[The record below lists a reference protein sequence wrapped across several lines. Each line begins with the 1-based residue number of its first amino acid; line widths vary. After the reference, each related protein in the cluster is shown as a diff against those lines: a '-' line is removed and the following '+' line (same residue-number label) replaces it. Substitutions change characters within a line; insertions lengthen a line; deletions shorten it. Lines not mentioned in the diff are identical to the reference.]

1 MARIIAL
8 LRGINVGGHRRIKM
22 HDLKQRLSSVGL
34 KNISTYIQSGNVIF
48 DTEMEDPKA
57 LSHFISNQIR
67 DAYGYEVPVII
78 RSPKEIERA
87 LDHFPFEKIEGW
99 KGYIS
104 FLSGQP
110 DRETIQSWEAASSD
124 IEKFAAEDNH
134 LFSLV
139 NKQAK
144 AKPTFSNSFVE
155 KLVKGPATTRNLQTV
170 RTIFK
175 MS

>member
-1 MARIIAL
+1 MARLIAL

-22 HDLKQRLSSVGL
+22 DDLKQRLSSAGL

-48 DTEMEDPKA
+48 DTEMKDPEA
-57 LSHFISNQIR
+57 VSHFISKQIR
-67 DAYGYEVPVII
+67 DAYGYKVPVII
-78 RSPKEIERA
+78 RSPEEMERA
-87 LDHFPFEKIEGW
+87 LDHFPFEEREGW

-104 FLSGQP
+104 FLSGIP
-110 DRETIQSWEAASSD
+110 DRDTIQSWEAASSD

-139 NKQAK
+139 NKQTK
-144 AKPTFSNSFVE
+144 VKPTFSNSFVE
-155 KLVKGPATTRNLQTV
+155 KLVKEPATTRNLQTV
-170 RTIFK
+170 RSIIE

>member
-1 MARIIAL
+1 MARFIAL

-22 HDLKQRLSSVGL
+22 DDLKQRLTSAGL

-48 DTEMEDPKA
+48 DTEMDDPEA
-57 LSHFISNQIR
+57 LSHFISKQIR

-78 RSPKEIERA
+78 RSPDEVKRA
-87 LDHFPFEKIEGW
+87 LDHFPFEEREGW

-104 FLSGQP
+104 FLSEKP
-110 DRETIQSWEAASSD
+110 DRKTIHSWESAASD
-124 IEKFAAEDNH
+124 IEKFASEGKH

-144 AKPTFSNSFVE
+144 GKPKFSNTFVE

-170 RTIFK
+170 YRIFE